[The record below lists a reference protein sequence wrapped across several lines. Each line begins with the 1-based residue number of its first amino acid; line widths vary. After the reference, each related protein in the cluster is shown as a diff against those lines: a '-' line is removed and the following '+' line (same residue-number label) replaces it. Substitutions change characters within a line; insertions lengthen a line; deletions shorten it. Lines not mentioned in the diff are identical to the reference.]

1 MPLELFPVFGRDSL
15 TENRSVKPGGWVE
28 FQDWDAYPLSGDGSL
43 DDTGFKRFYDEVIGA
58 FEDAGY
64 EARPGAKLEQWFKEA
79 GFVNTWRSLS
89 FPTVSGRRIAILSV
103 SPTFVLLTA
112 LIINDPVLTSRT
124 EETRR
129 LEPGP
134 ARSGWLRGRSY
145 GRSDAVQ
152 AVDEGGSH
160 SSCQPGPR
168 RRPEAQRS
176 SDVLLVSIPVACKQH
191 YHSI

>member
-79 GFVNTWRSLS
+79 GFVNIYVEKFVIPYGVWPKDRHLVS
-89 FPTVSGRRIAILSV
+89 FPHLC
-103 SPTFVLLTA
+103 SP
-112 LIINDPVLTSRT
+112 N
-124 EETRR
+124 
-129 LEPGP
+129 
-134 ARSGWLRGRSY
+134 
-145 GRSDAVQ
+145 
-152 AVDEGGSH
+152 
-160 SSCQPGPR
+160 
-168 RRPEAQRS
+168 
-176 SDVLLVSIPVACKQH
+176 SIDNQ
-191 YHSI
+191 